1 MIRREEWPKEM
12 PELSA
17 KIMREHYKRNLDYV
31 LSYMADDILWIGPL
45 ESQFICGKEKMKEFL
60 TPEQEVPVSVSEMN
74 FQMVSYDDSL
84 CIVAGKL
91 RAHTRAETGLV
102 LDVEQRYTFCWKRTA
117 DTPIITHIHGSN
129 PWEFVAPEE
138 AFPFQAGRHAYR
150 FLEKMVSRRQ
160 QRLVFC
166 DTNQREF
173 FLEQN
178 NIIYIES
185 AKANSIIYY
194 TSGAFEVKHSIS
206 QMTQILPTE
215 FLRIHRC
222 FSINIHHVTE
232 VKRFEI
238 IMDNMVRI
246 PIPEK
251 RYMEVKKQV
260 EELLNK
266 YGDDGKSLVSFE
278 E

>member
-1 MIRREEWPKEM
+1 M
-12 PELSA
+12 PELTA
-17 KIMREHYKRNLDYV
+17 KVMREHYKRNLDYV
-31 LSYMADDILWIGPL
+31 LSYMTDDILWIGPL
-45 ESQFICGKEKMKEFL
+45 ETQFIHGKEKVKEFL

-74 FQMVSYDDSL
+74 FQIVGYNDSM

-102 LDVEQRYTFCWKRTA
+102 LDVEQRYTFCWQRTEDVA
-117 DTPIITHIHGSN
+117 SIIHIHGSN
-129 PWEFVAPEE
+129 PWEFVLPEE
-138 AFPFQAGRHAYR
+138 AFPFQVGRHAYR
-150 FLEKMVSRRQ
+150 FMEKMVSRRQ

-166 DTNQREF
+166 DTNNREF

-194 TSGAFEVKHSIS
+194 TGGAFEVKHSIS
-206 QMTQILPTE
+206 QMEQILPTE

-222 FSINIHHVTE
+222 FLINIYHVTE
-232 VKRFEI
+232 VMRFEI
-238 IMDNMVRI
+238 KMDNMARI

-251 RYMEVKKQV
+251 RYMEVKKQM
-260 EELLNK
+260 EELLKK
-266 YGDDGKSLVSFE
+266 YGGSGELLVSFE